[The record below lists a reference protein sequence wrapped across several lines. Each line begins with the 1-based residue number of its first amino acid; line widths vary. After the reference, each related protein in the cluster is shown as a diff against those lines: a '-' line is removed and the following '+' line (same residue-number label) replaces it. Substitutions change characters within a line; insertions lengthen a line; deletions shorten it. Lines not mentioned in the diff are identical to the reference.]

1 MTHKSKSWTRIK
13 NLGKSKKDL
22 DLTKLFKK
30 DDTRGI
36 SFNASIADLEL
47 DFSKSKITKKALMEF
62 EKLAKELD
70 LQSKIFDLLQ
80 GKITNNTEK
89 RSVGHV
95 WLRSRNFRPKSILG
109 VGEIDAVQ
117 SSFLDFS
124 DKVRAGVVK
133 GFTGENFTDV
143 VNIGIGG
150 SDLGPAMVYQA
161 LGHSHDGKINCHYV
175 SNIDELEIT
184 TVLRKLNPGKTL
196 IVVTSKTFTTSET
209 LKNAASFRSN

>member
-36 SFNASIADLEL
+36 SFNASIADIEL

-70 LQSKIFDLLQ
+70 LQGKIFDLLQ

-95 WLRSRNFRPKSILG
+95 WLRSRNFRPKSILANNFNHNTYYNLG
-109 VGEIDAVQ
+109 FDVDESTTQVTKTNYKTLSKILGII
-117 SSFLDFS
+117 
-124 DKVRAGVVK
+124 VK
-133 GFTGENFTDV
+133 STLEWIKQNKPDV
-143 VNIGIGG
+143 VTMIPEGG
-150 SDLGPAMVYQA
+150 SDKEFEKNEY
-161 LGHSHDGKINCHYV
+161 INSINFNNHFRIRCF
-175 SNIDELEIT
+175 SNRL
-184 TVLRKLNPGKTL
+184 
-196 IVVTSKTFTTSET
+196 
-209 LKNAASFRSN
+209 